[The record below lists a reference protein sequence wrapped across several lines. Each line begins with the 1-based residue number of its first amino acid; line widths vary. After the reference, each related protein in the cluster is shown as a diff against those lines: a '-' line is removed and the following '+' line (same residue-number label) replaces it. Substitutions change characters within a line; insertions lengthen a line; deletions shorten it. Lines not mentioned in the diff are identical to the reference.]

1 MASRRQSREA
11 AIQALYQLDVN
22 PGDFQQG
29 LMVFEKNYPPP
40 EDGAP
45 FFRKLV
51 QGVWEQKKPSD
62 LLIRRHSQNWRLER
76 MSPVDRNILR
86 LAVYELRFGGDAPP
100 KSAINEAIDLG
111 KRYGSEES
119 SAFINGILDSILAE
133 IQNSVPKA
141 GAPEKIAQE
150 RKKTPLQAS
159 GEAKGPLK
167 KKNVEHRTSHVEG
180 GIEKD
185 DKKQI

>member
-1 MASRRQSREA
+1 MASRRQSRES
-11 AIQALYQLDVN
+11 AIQALFQLDLN

-29 LMVFEKNYPPP
+29 LMIFEKNYPPP
-40 EDGAP
+40 EDGYP

-51 QGVWEQKKPSD
+51 QGVCEQKKQID
-62 LLIRRHSQNWRLER
+62 LIIRRHSQNWRLER

-86 LAVYELRFGGDAPP
+86 LAVYELRFGGDTPP

-133 IQNSVPKA
+133 VQTPVPNM
-141 GAPEKIAQE
+141 GAPEE
-150 RKKTPLQAS
+150 TDREGEKTPPPAS
-159 GEAKGPLK
+159 GKAKGQPRK
-167 KKNVEHRTSHVEG
+167 GRA
-180 GIEKD
+180 
-185 DKKQI
+185 

>member
-1 MASRRQSREA
+1 MASRRQSRES
-11 AIQALYQLDVN
+11 AIQALYQLDLN

-29 LMVFEKNYPPP
+29 LTVFEKNYPPQ
-40 EDGAP
+40 EEGVP

-51 QGVWEQKKPSD
+51 QGVCEQKRAID

-86 LAVYELRFGGDAPP
+86 LAVYELRFGGDTPP

-119 SAFINGILDSILAE
+119 SAFINGILDSILTE
-133 IQNSVPKA
+133 IQTPVPEA
-141 GAPEKIAQE
+141 GVPEKTARE
-150 RKKTPLQAS
+150 GKKTPLPPS
-159 GEAKGPLK
+159 GKAKGRP
-167 KKNVEHRTSHVEG
+167 RG
-180 GIEKD
+180 GRA
-185 DKKQI
+185 

>member
-1 MASRRQSREA
+1 
-11 AIQALYQLDVN
+11 
-22 PGDFQQG
+22 
-29 LMVFEKNYPPP
+29 MVFEKNYPPQ
-40 EDGAP
+40 EDGVP

-51 QGVWEQKKPSD
+51 QGVCEQKKPID

-86 LAVYELRFGGDAPP
+86 LAVYELQFGGETPP

-133 IQNSVPKA
+133 IQS
-141 GAPEKIAQE
+141 
-150 RKKTPLQAS
+150 
-159 GEAKGPLK
+159 
-167 KKNVEHRTSHVEG
+167 

-185 DKKQI
+185 E

>member
-1 MASRRQSREA
+1 MASRRQSRES
-11 AIQALYQLDVN
+11 AIQALYQLDLN
-22 PGDFQQG
+22 PGDLQQG
-29 LMVFEKNYPPP
+29 LMVFEKNYPPK
-40 EDGAP
+40 EDCYP
-45 FFRKLV
+45 FYRKLV
-51 QGVWEQKKPSD
+51 QGVYEQKKPID

-133 IQNSVPKA
+133 ILTPVPQA
-141 GAPEKIAQE
+141 GAPEKTAP
-150 RKKTPLQAS
+150 KS
-159 GEAKGPLK
+159 
-167 KKNVEHRTSHVEG
+167 NVE
-180 GIEKD
+180 
-185 DKKQI
+185 

>member
-1 MASRRQSREA
+1 MASRRQSRES
-11 AIQALYQLDVN
+11 AIQALYQLDLN

-29 LMVFEKNYPPP
+29 LMVFEKNYPPQ

-51 QGVWEQKKPSD
+51 QGVYEQKKPID
-62 LLIRRHSQNWRLER
+62 LLIRRHSQHWRLER

-86 LAVYELRFGGDAPP
+86 LAVYELQFGGDTPP
-100 KSAINEAIDLG
+100 KAAINEAIDLG

-133 IQNSVPKA
+133 IQ
-141 GAPEKIAQE
+141 
-150 RKKTPLQAS
+150 
-159 GEAKGPLK
+159 
-167 KKNVEHRTSHVEG
+167 G
-180 GIEKD
+180 GTEKD

>member
-1 MASRRQSREA
+1 MASRRQSRES
-11 AIQALYQLDVN
+11 AIQALFQLDLN

-40 EDGAP
+40 EDGVP

-51 QGVWEQKKPSD
+51 QGVCEQKKQID

-86 LAVYELRFGGDAPP
+86 LAVYELRFGGDTPP

-133 IQNSVPKA
+133 IQTPVPKA
-141 GAPEKIAQE
+141 GAPEKTVPGRNQ
-150 RKKTPLQAS
+150 TPLPAS
-159 GEAKGPLK
+159 GEA
-167 KKNVEHRTSHVEG
+167 EG
-180 GIEKD
+180 QPRGTGSGH
-185 DKKQI
+185 KKQI

>member
-1 MASRRQSREA
+1 MASRRQSRES
-11 AIQALYQLDVN
+11 AIQALYQLDLN

-29 LMVFEKNYPPP
+29 LTVFEKNYPPQA
-40 EDGAP
+40 EGYP

-51 QGVWEQKKPSD
+51 QGVCEQKKLID
-62 LLIRRHSQNWRLER
+62 LLIRRHSQHWRLER

-86 LAVYELRFGGDAPP
+86 LAIYELRFGGETPP

-133 IQNSVPKA
+133 IQTPVSAA
-141 GAPEKIAQE
+141 GAPEGTGPARRQP
-150 RKKTPLQAS
+150 PLPAS
-159 GEAKGPLK
+159 GEAKGKPRGAGPK
-167 KKNVEHRTSHVEG
+167 R
-180 GIEKD
+180 
-185 DKKQI
+185 